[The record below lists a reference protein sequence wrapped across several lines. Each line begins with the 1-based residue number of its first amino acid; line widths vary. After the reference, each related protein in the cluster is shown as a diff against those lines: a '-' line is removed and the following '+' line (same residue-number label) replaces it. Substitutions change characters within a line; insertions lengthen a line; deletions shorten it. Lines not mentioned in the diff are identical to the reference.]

1 MEKGAEGVR
10 KRGQEGVKWGGG
22 GSRRGQQGVKWGG
35 RGKRERTGSGERLR
49 GKNRLFPTCV
59 TFMILRR
66 RVTFMI
72 TCECLLFPFIILRR
86 VGAKHNSK
94 NCLSI

>member
-35 RGKRERTGSGERLR
+35 EGNRGQEGVKGREQEAGR
-49 GKNRLFPTCV
+49 G
-59 TFMILRR
+59 
-66 RVTFMI
+66 
-72 TCECLLFPFIILRR
+72 
-86 VGAKHNSK
+86 
-94 NCLSI
+94 

>member
-10 KRGQEGVKWGGG
+10 KRGQEGVKWGGRKQEG
-22 GSRRGQQGVKWGG
+22 TARGEVGG

>member
-1 MEKGAEGVR
+1 MEKGA
-10 KRGQEGVKWGGG
+10 EGVKWGGG
-22 GSRRGQQGVKWGG
+22 GRSRRGQEVVKWGGREQGTG

-72 TCECLLFPFIILRR
+72 TCECLLFPFIILR
-86 VGAKHNSK
+86 
-94 NCLSI
+94 

>member
-22 GSRRGQQGVKWGG
+22 REQGTG
-35 RGKRERTGSGERLR
+35 RVKRERTGSGERLR

>member
-1 MEKGAEGVR
+1 MEKEAKGVR
-10 KRGQEGVKWGGG
+10 KRGQEGVKWGG
-22 GSRRGQQGVKWGG
+22 REQGTG

>member
-10 KRGQEGVKWGGG
+10 KRGQEGVKWGG
-22 GSRRGQQGVKWGG
+22 
-35 RGKRERTGSGERLR
+35 RGKRERTGSGERLS

-94 NCLSI
+94 NCLSV

>member
-1 MEKGAEGVR
+1 MEKGAEGV
-10 KRGQEGVKWGGG
+10 KWGG
-22 GSRRGQQGVKWGG
+22 REQGTG

-72 TCECLLFPFIILRR
+72 T
-86 VGAKHNSK
+86 
-94 NCLSI
+94 